1 MLRRL
6 FAQKWFILV
15 FSIVAV
21 LVMLLLATGL
31 HDVQFAPGRSL
42 QPDES
47 AEIET
52 TIESTAQE
60 IADIPF
66 WKQILFWILLV
77 SMVVLVASMLSPEM
91 RRWLFRTLIGVV
103 STVLMIFYL
112 AREGTLSLFNFA
124 AGLGDDAAAASEDLP
139 PIAPFSPPQIP
150 PWMNYLISIGV
161 ILALLLLTWSLSRW
175 WRRFSRPRPAS
186 NSLDDLAA
194 IARSSLD
201 DLNAGQDWDD
211 VIVGCYARMS
221 DAVSRNRGLFRA
233 QAMTPAE
240 FARRLERAGLPGDA
254 VRRLTRLFEAV
265 RYGGRKS
272 SQKEINEAV
281 SCLTAILH
289 YCGEAA

>member
-1 MLRRL
+1 MLQRL
-6 FAQKWFILV
+6 FAQKWSVLA

-47 AEIET
+47 ESFETTVESTVQEIE
-52 TIESTAQE
+52 
-60 IADIPF
+60 DIPF
-66 WKQILFWILLV
+66 WKQVLFWILLI

-91 RRWLFRTLIGVV
+91 RRWLFRTIIGTVG
-103 STVLMIFYL
+103 TVLMIFYL
-112 AREGTLSLFNFA
+112 ARKGTLSLFNFA
-124 AGLGDDAAAASEDLP
+124 AGLGDDAAATSEDLP
-139 PIAPFSPPQIP
+139 PIAPFSPPEIP

-161 ILALLLLTWSLSRW
+161 VLALLLLAWSLSRW
-175 WRRFSRPRPAS
+175 WKRITRPRLVKEP
-186 NSLDDLAA
+186 LDDLAA
-194 IARSSLD
+194 IVRSSLD
-201 DLNAGQDWDD
+201 DLQAGQDWDD

-221 DAVSRNRGLFRA
+221 DAVSRKRGLFRT

>member
-1 MLRRL
+1 MLRGL
-6 FAQKWFILV
+6 FAQKWVILIL
-15 FSIVAV
+15 SIMAV

-31 HDVQFAPGRSL
+31 HNVQFEPGRSL

-47 AEIET
+47 ADIET
-52 TIESTAQE
+52 TIESTVQE

-66 WKQILFWILLV
+66 WKQALFWILLI
-77 SMVVLVASMLSPEM
+77 SMIVLVASMLSPEM
-91 RRWLFRTLIGVV
+91 RRWLFRTMIGVF
-103 STVLMIFYL
+103 STVVMIFYL

-139 PIAPFSPPQIP
+139 PIPPFSPPEIP
-150 PWMNYLISIGV
+150 PWVNYLISIGV
-161 ILALLLLTWSLSRW
+161 ILTLVLLAWSLSRW
-175 WRRFSRPRPAS
+175 WRRLSRPRPAS
-186 NSLDDLAA
+186 GPLDDLAA

-201 DLNAGQDWDD
+201 DLQAGQDWDD

-221 DAVSRNRGLFRA
+221 DAVSRRRGLFRTK
-233 QAMTPAE
+233 AMTPAE

-254 VRRLTRLFEAV
+254 VGRLTRLFEAV
-265 RYGGRKS
+265 RYGGRES